1 MRLVC
6 CEQKTNQIIGISGV
20 MSNALDNHTPEIM
33 HKGKSLLFQNVESKT
48 LRIIEGIN
56 YNDINSFITE
66 PVIT

>member
-20 MSNALDNHTPEIM
+20 MSNALGNHTQEIM

-48 LRIIEGIN
+48 LRII
-56 YNDINSFITE
+56 
-66 PVIT
+66 